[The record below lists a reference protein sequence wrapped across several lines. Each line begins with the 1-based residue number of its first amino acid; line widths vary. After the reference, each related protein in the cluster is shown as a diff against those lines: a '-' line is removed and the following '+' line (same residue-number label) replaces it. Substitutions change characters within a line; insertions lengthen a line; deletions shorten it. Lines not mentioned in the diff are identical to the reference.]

1 MQVTQIL
8 IQDNLENNIL
18 EQLPLVVK
26 IQNLIN
32 IDYVRDRNSENT
44 FTVTYLNKQND
55 IVTQGSVTEQQLA
68 PFEPATLQNV
78 QLKRQS

>member
-44 FTVTYLNKQND
+44 FTVTYLN
-55 IVTQGSVTEQQLA
+55 
-68 PFEPATLQNV
+68 
-78 QLKRQS
+78 